1 MRGRPQCEGGNA
13 TARRASCVLPNL
25 TTLACLPRA
34 MTTLLRFRLS
44 IAPPDA
50 SMTAGPSAPPAE
62 LCLDLG
68 LTRSNAPAAPER
80 SPRAE
85 RPSDDPPE
93 TAETPA
99 TSTRRGSF
107 NYDREHGV
115 FNLEWANFAAFDAW
129 RREEELR
136 YSIELVASTVKPG
149 GPLWTQYR
157 LYVCSR
163 QLSGGRK
170 QYEKKNPAWNR
181 KIDSKKTGCRC
192 RVAIKLYPHT
202 DIILGH
208 YTSTHDHEIGSG
220 NIAYTRMSG
229 VAREQIRSMLVQRV
243 DHKEIV
249 RN

>member
-1 MRGRPQCEGGNA
+1 MWPQREGGNA
-13 TARRASCVLPNL
+13 IARCASCLRVSEPHY
-25 TTLACLPRA
+25 TCLPHA
-34 MTTLLRFRLS
+34 MTTLPRFRLS
-44 IAPPDA
+44 IAPPND

-68 LTRSNAPAAPER
+68 LTRSNAPAAPEQ

-93 TAETPA
+93 TAAETPA

-107 NYDREHGV
+107 NYDREHG
-115 FNLEWANFAAFDAW
+115 FPLEWSNLAAFDAW
-129 RREEELR
+129 RREEQLR
-136 YSIELVASTVKPG
+136 YSIELIASTVKRG
-149 GPLWTQYR
+149 GPLWTEYR
-157 LYVCSR
+157 LYVCSH

-170 QYEKKNPAWNR
+170 QYEKKNPDWKR

-192 RVAIKLYPHT
+192 RVTIKLYPHT
-202 DIILGH
+202 DTILGH
-208 YTSTHDHEIGSG
+208 YTNTHDHEIGSG
-220 NIAYTRMSG
+220 NIAYTRMTG
-229 VAREQIRSMLVQRV
+229 VAREQIRSMLVQKV